1 MIDVNHARQRKRS
14 LIFPQNYLNLHIW
27 FYWLLLIWD
36 KPIVCYWQAENR
48 RITHYTLKTID
59 YRLIDIGT
67 IDNTFNTNTRWLS
80 FKLPWDDVCDVTL
93 YVRGTKWWDSCSRLF
108 LQERPALSF
117 WTRILDIQLVFRH
130 RYHSSLSTNKSKQ
143 KVPSS
148 CSVNYKINL
157 LQISLFLSVICLLRT
172 SWRKAYN

>member
-27 FYWLLLIWD
+27 FYWVLLIWD

-48 RITHYTLKTID
+48 RITLKTTD
-59 YRLIDIGT
+59 YRLDIGT

-93 YVRGTKWWDSCSRLF
+93 YVRGIKWWDSCSRLF

-117 WTRILDIQLVFRH
+117 WTRILDIQLVFR
-130 RYHSSLSTNKSKQ
+130 RRSPLFPVLAGTSRKSTNQNKKFSILSSNYCKFFCFSPAYIMTNFHTKS
-143 KVPSS
+143 
-148 CSVNYKINL
+148 L
-157 LQISLFLSVICLLRT
+157 
-172 SWRKAYN
+172 